1 MLGEFDLDI
10 RRFLGLRNEKIVISI
25 TSRRGM
31 FMSDQSNQSPED
43 KARRRFLT
51 GVTAGIGALGAAV
64 GASPFIMSMSPSERA
79 KNAGAAV
86 SYDFSRLEPGQ
97 MVKVEWRGKP
107 VVLLS
112 RTPEM
117 MDGLKKI
124 EPSLAD
130 PESEKSLQ
138 PEYAKNLERS
148 DASKPELLVM
158 ESVCTHLGCSPV
170 EKLAIGPDEQMG
182 EDSQGGFFCP
192 CHGSKF
198 DLAGRVYK
206 NVPATSNMPVP
217 PYSFI
222 SDTVI
227 LVGEDSGRA

>member
-1 MLGEFDLDI
+1 
-10 RRFLGLRNEKIVISI
+10 
-25 TSRRGM
+25 
-31 FMSDQSNQSPED
+31 MSDHNNQSPED
-43 KARRRFLT
+43 IKRRRFLT
-51 GVTAGIGALGAAV
+51 GVTMGVGALGAAV
-64 GASPFIMSMSPSERA
+64 GVSPFLISMSPSERA
-79 KNAGAAV
+79 KNSGAPV

-107 VVLLS
+107 VALLN

-130 PESEKSLQ
+130 PESNKSIQ
-138 PEYAKNLERS
+138 PEYAKNFDRS
-148 DASKPELLVM
+148 DQSRPELLVM

-170 EKLAIGPDEQMG
+170 EILAIGPDEQMG
-182 EDSQGGFFCP
+182 DDSQGGFFCP

-217 PYSFI
+217 PYKFTSE
-222 SDTVI
+222 SVI
-227 LVGEDSGRA
+227 LIGDDSGRS

>member
-1 MLGEFDLDI
+1 
-10 RRFLGLRNEKIVISI
+10 
-25 TSRRGM
+25 
-31 FMSDQSNQSPED
+31 MSDHNNQSPDD

-51 GVTAGIGALGAAV
+51 GVTAGVGALGAIV
-64 GASPFIMSMSPSERA
+64 GVSPFLMSMAPSERA
-79 KNAGAAV
+79 KNAGAPV

-107 VVLLS
+107 VVLLNRS
-112 RTPEM
+112 PEM
-117 MDGLKKI
+117 MEGLKKI
-124 EPSLAD
+124 EPSLDD
-130 PESEKSLQ
+130 PQSDNSIQ
-138 PEYAKNLERS
+138 PEYAKNAVRS
-148 DASKPELLVM
+148 DDSKPELLVM

-206 NVPATSNMPVP
+206 NVPATSNMSVP
-217 PYSFI
+217 PYTFT

-227 LVGEDSGRA
+227 LIGEDAGRS